1 MIYMSLSAAFYS
13 QKSLCYKAPNLSRM
27 VAELVLTFLVTFLS
41 AVLVAVLALRSPT
54 AAPERQRR
62 VQPTDTTERWERL
75 VLGHRRVRKLQR
87 IYHSTG
93 IHLQTF
99 PKSLLQRLSRQ
110 HLADER
116 RR

>member
-1 MIYMSLSAAFYS
+1 
-13 QKSLCYKAPNLSRM
+13 M

-41 AVLVAVLALRSPT
+41 AVLVAVLALRPT
-54 AAPERQRR
+54 AAPEQQRR

-75 VLGHRRVRKLQR
+75 VRGHRRVRRLQR
-87 IYHSTG
+87 IYHNTG